1 MSLHASLEKYIP
13 TIHDG
18 GFVFIDPQDLVFEE
32 NVKMNCYYCGKYDHN
47 WRCPPN
53 LPEVDFPKMMT
64 EFEEGIFL
72 WSIHHVKRQDYDLK
86 RNESS
91 VQLHRTLLKIEKWM
105 WDHNCSNVISFG
117 AGSCKLCKDGCGKDK
132 CNNPYMSR
140 SPIEATGI
148 NVVKSAKKYGI
159 DIKFPTNEQFIR
171 LGMVLFQKENEE

>member
-1 MSLHASLEKYIP
+1 MSLHDSLDKFIP
-13 TIHDG
+13 GIHDG
-18 GFVFIDPQDLVFEE
+18 KYVFIDPKDLIFEE
-32 NVKMNCYYCGKYDHN
+32 NVKMNCYYCGKYNHN

-53 LPEVDFPKMMT
+53 LPDVNFPKMMT
-64 EFEEGIFL
+64 EFDDGIFI
-72 WSIHHVKRQDYDLK
+72 WNVHYVEQQDYDLK

-91 VQLHRTLLKIEKWM
+91 VMLHRTLLKIEKWM

-159 DIKFPTNEQFIR
+159 DIVFPTNEKFIR
-171 LGMVLFQKENEE
+171 LGMVLFQKENGK